1 MSETVDQFC
10 ENLRVKLTGM
20 ENRLSDFQTEVKSD
34 RESMKAAI
42 DVKIDE
48 TKASLNSAKDD
59 AQAARSRMSAMVEE
73 KKAETKDEIAQW
85 KHNREVGKLERRA
98 EDLEAYAIWA
108 VLVAADALDE
118 ADLATLQAI
127 SARLDADYVAA
138 S

>member
-59 AQAARSRMSAMVEE
+59 AQAARSRMSALVEE

-98 EDLEAYAIWA
+98 EEDG
-108 VLVAADALDE
+108 
-118 ADLATLQAI
+118 
-127 SARLDADYVAA
+127 DYVAA

>member
-59 AQAARSRMSAMVEE
+59 AQAARSRMSALVEE

-85 KHNREVGKLERRA
+85 KHNREAGKLERRA
-98 EDLEAYAIWA
+98 EDLEAYATWA

>member
-1 MSETVDQFC
+1 
-10 ENLRVKLTGM
+10 
-20 ENRLSDFQTEVKSD
+20 
-34 RESMKAAI
+34 
-42 DVKIDE
+42 
-48 TKASLNSAKDD
+48 
-59 AQAARSRMSAMVEE
+59 MVEE